1 LVYLLLYSFMENTT
15 RISDLPV
22 DGGTRQSTTAY
33 ASNIPPTTISVSKAK
48 TNKMDGEMPT
58 NYAPINSHP
67 NPYGVSA
74 QNPIMD
80 IPSQTQFENNGQM
93 PQVNNGQMP
102 QVNNGQMP
110 PENIQMIQATELE
123 SLQNLQHQRL
133 PSRNIPQDTVQYSN
147 DDQVQPNYIPKHNV
161 ERDYVKDQYDMTE
174 QNLKEYEQKKLQLS
188 YWDRVF
194 TDFQTPIFIAVLFF
208 FFQLPIINTIIFK
221 RFSFLSLYNAD
232 GNFNM
237 IGLIFK
243 STLFGSLY
251 YMVSKFTT
259 FISEL

>member
-1 LVYLLLYSFMENTT
+1 MENTT
-15 RISDLPV
+15 KISDLPF
-22 DGGTRQSTTAY
+22 DGASRQSTPAY
-33 ASNIPPTTISVSKAK
+33 ASNIPPTTISVSKSK
-48 TNKMDGEMPT
+48 TNKIDGEMPT

-80 IPSQTQFENNGQM
+80 MPTQTQFENNGQM
-93 PQVNNGQMP
+93 PQVNT
-102 QVNNGQMP
+102 GQMP
-110 PENIQMIQATELE
+110 PENIQMIQATEME
-123 SLQNLQHQRL
+123 SLQNMQHQRL

-147 DDQVQPNYIPKHNV
+147 DDQVQPNYIPTHNV

-174 QNLKEYEQKKLQLS
+174 QNLKEYEHKKLQLN

-221 RFSFLSLYNAD
+221 RFAFLSLYNED

-237 IGLIFK
+237 MGLIFK

-251 YMVSKFTT
+251 YSVYKFTT

>member
-1 LVYLLLYSFMENTT
+1 MENTT

-22 DGGTRQSTTAY
+22 DGASRQSTTAY
-33 ASNIPPTTISVSKAK
+33 ASNIPPTTISVSSAK

-80 IPSQTQFENNGQM
+80 MPSQTQFENNGQI
-93 PQVNNGQMP
+93 PQGNTGQI
-102 QVNNGQMP
+102 P
-110 PENIQMIQATELE
+110 PDNIQMIQANELD
-123 SLQNLQHQRL
+123 SLQTLQHQRL

-147 DDQVQPNYIPKHNV
+147 DDQIQPNYIPRHNV

-194 TDFQTPIFIAVLFF
+194 TDFQTPIFIAIIFF

-221 RFSFLSLYNAD
+221 RFSFLSLYNED

-237 IGLIFK
+237 MGLIFK

-251 YMVSKFTT
+251 YIVSRFTT